1 MYLINIA
8 VNFWFQIGSGTYFY
22 DTLRNQWS
30 QGTIIPGDKRDRHT
44 CITIRQENGDPDKVL
59 VVGGFWRKSTEIY
72 DVRTQ
77 TWSYGPDV
85 PDSKS
90 GPYIYEGQLVNAQFA
105 SKYAAYLIGYLK
117 IENGYS
123 YQTVVYAINKNLQ
136 TWEDVG
142 ISLRP
147 RSSYVAL
154 SVPSTFANPKHCTK
168 QGNCNDPYRTK
179 L

>member
-1 MYLINIA
+1 
-8 VNFWFQIGSGTYFY
+8 
-22 DTLRNQWS
+22 
-30 QGTIIPGDKRDRHT
+30 
-44 CITIRQENGDPDKVL
+44 VL

-105 SKYAAYLIGYLK
+105 SKYAAYLMGGK
-117 IENGYS
+117 NGYS
-123 YQTVVYAINKNLQ
+123 YQTEVYVINKNLQ

-147 RSSYVAL
+147 RSRYVAL

-168 QGNCNDPYRTK
+168 QGNCNDSNRTE